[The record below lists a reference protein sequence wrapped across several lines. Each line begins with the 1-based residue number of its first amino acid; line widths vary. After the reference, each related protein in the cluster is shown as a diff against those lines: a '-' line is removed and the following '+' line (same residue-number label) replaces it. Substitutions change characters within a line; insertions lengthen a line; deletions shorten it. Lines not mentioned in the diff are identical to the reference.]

1 MNQVIDRELT
11 ITMTSSYRIGQ
22 RIIIK
27 TVRVSQ
33 SVKTFSNTCS
43 NSMLLSASPKNSQGL
58 PQTNSVHV
66 SHAE

>member
-11 ITMTSSYRIGQ
+11 ITMRSSYRIGQ
-22 RIIIK
+22 RIVIK

-43 NSMLLSASPKNSQGL
+43 NSMLLSASPKNSQG
-58 PQTNSVHV
+58 
-66 SHAE
+66 